1 MFSFR
6 LKKDMLNVMV
16 QTIAIFIFQVC
27 ISLFIFQNS
36 VLEELNKG
44 IEIEVPSLALG
55 LARFITGLAMHTK
68 MTKEIGD
75 GMNKMKYAINHK
87 WKFSRWRYA
96 FLSGL
101 GQTLIGYLVAVISY
115 FVIIFDTTVLDIVK
129 DFVALEVISQL
140 DEYFFVEYDE
150 EKEKCKQIVAN

>member
-1 MFSFR
+1 
-6 LKKDMLNVMV
+6 
-16 QTIAIFIFQVC
+16 
-27 ISLFIFQNS
+27 
-36 VLEELNKG
+36 
-44 IEIEVPSLALG
+44 
-55 LARFITGLAMHTK
+55 
-68 MTKEIGD
+68 
-75 GMNKMKYAINHK
+75 MNKMKYAINHK

-150 EKEKCKQIVAN
+150 EKEKCKKILANTEYHEILTIQTTTSQ

>member
-1 MFSFR
+1 MP
-6 LKKDMLNVMV
+6 
-16 QTIAIFIFQVC
+16 TI
-27 ISLFIFQNS
+27 
-36 VLEELNKG
+36 
-44 IEIEVPSLALG
+44 ALG

-129 DFVALEVISQL
+129 DFVALEVIS
-140 DEYFFVEYDE
+140 
-150 EKEKCKQIVAN
+150 

>member
-101 GQTLIGYLVAVISY
+101 G
-115 FVIIFDTTVLDIVK
+115 
-129 DFVALEVISQL
+129 
-140 DEYFFVEYDE
+140 
-150 EKEKCKQIVAN
+150 

>member
-1 MFSFR
+1 
-6 LKKDMLNVMV
+6 
-16 QTIAIFIFQVC
+16 
-27 ISLFIFQNS
+27 
-36 VLEELNKG
+36 
-44 IEIEVPSLALG
+44 
-55 LARFITGLAMHTK
+55 MHTK

-115 FVIIFDTTVLDIVK
+115 FVIIFDDTVLDIVK
-129 DFVALEVISQL
+129 DFVALEVIS
-140 DEYFFVEYDE
+140 
-150 EKEKCKQIVAN
+150 